1 MKQTKPPANPLIQ
14 RALEHHRA
22 GRLAESKTLY
32 EQALALEP
40 RNPDALHLA
49 GVVALQS
56 GDPQRGLRLIEQ
68 AIEIRPDHPG
78 FQANLGQALLA
89 LRRVKDARAAFL
101 RAAALDPGTPQFR
114 VAAASCLAMQGSLGQ
129 AEQELRAVTQRH
141 PGYAL
146 AWYNLGNVFQEQ
158 ERHEESLENFSRAIQ
173 LDPALPDAHNN
184 LGRAL
189 HRLERFDLAEQA
201 YRRCLALQPDHALGN
216 FNLASVLMDR
226 GRFAEAVTVC
236 RQALQRAP
244 RDAELHLKLGSAHT
258 HLGEMTA
265 ALEAFR
271 AAADAAPEN
280 PRAVWA
286 YGYALIRTGNEQA
299 GLPWLERASALQ
311 PDSPAFRAALSSIYL
326 SLEDLRAGWALHEWR
341 PARISFLAR
350 NPGLRPVTT
359 LPDNL
364 QGLEICLL
372 REQGLGDELFF
383 LRFAAALKSRGAE
396 ITCCVSAR
404 LVSMLERVPA
414 LARNVAAEGALPEA
428 DLHMLMGELPQALGA
443 TDFPPPVKLDPLP
456 RMLESA
462 QARLAALGPPPY
474 LGLTWRAGIAPEQQ
488 RGTEW
493 VLHKAV
499 PPESICDALRN
510 VEGTL
515 IALQRNPEGGEV
527 ERVAKLVGRPV
538 HDLTALN
545 EDLEGMLA
553 LLAVVD
559 DYIGVS
565 NTNMHLRAGVGRS
578 ARVLVPCP
586 PEWRWLAAGRE
597 SPWFPGFRI
606 YRQRPDGDWNDAL
619 TALASDL
626 RVKPG
631 STP

>member
-1 MKQTKPPANPLIQ
+1 
-14 RALEHHRA
+14 
-22 GRLAESKTLY
+22 
-32 EQALALEP
+32 
-40 RNPDALHLA
+40 
-49 GVVALQS
+49 
-56 GDPQRGLRLIEQ
+56 
-68 AIEIRPDHPG
+68 
-78 FQANLGQALLA
+78 
-89 LRRVKDARAAFL
+89 
-101 RAAALDPGTPQFR
+101 
-114 VAAASCLAMQGSLGQ
+114 MQGSLGQ

-146 AWYNLGNVFQEQ
+146 AWYNLGNVLQEQ
-158 ERHEESLENFSRAIQ
+158 ERHEESLETFSRAIQ
-173 LDPALPDAHNN
+173 LDSALAEAHNN

-189 HRLERFDLAEQA
+189 HKLERFEAAEQA
-201 YRRCLALQPDHALGN
+201 YRRCLALRPDYALGN

-244 RDAELHLKLGSAHT
+244 RDADLLLKLGSAHT

-280 PRAVWA
+280 PRALWA
-286 YGYALIRTGNEQA
+286 QGYALVRTGNEQE
-299 GLPWLERASALQ
+299 GLRWLERASALQ
-311 PDSPAFRAALSSIYL
+311 PDSQAFRAALSSIHL
-326 SLEDLRAGWALHEWR
+326 SMGNLRAGWALHEWR
-341 PARISFLAR
+341 PARVSFLAR
-350 NPGLRPVTT
+350 NPDLRPVTA
-359 LPDNL
+359 LPDQL
-364 QGLEICLL
+364 PGLRICLL

-396 ITCCVSAR
+396 ITCRVNAR
-404 LVSMLERVPA
+404 LVPMLERVPA

-428 DLHMLMGELPQALGA
+428 DLHMLMGDLPQALGA
-443 TDFPPPVKLDPLP
+443 TDFPPPVELSPLP
-456 RMLESA
+456 RMLESMKE
-462 QARLAALGPPPY
+462 RLAALGPPPY
-474 LGLTWRAGIAPEQQ
+474 VGLTWRAGIAPEQQ

-499 PPESICDALRN
+499 PPESLCGALRN

-527 ERVAKLVGRPV
+527 ERLATLAGRPV

-553 LLAVVD
+553 LLAIVD

-565 NTNMHLRAGVGRS
+565 NTNMHLRAGAGRG

-586 PEWRWLAAGRE
+586 PEWRWMANGEE

-619 TALASDL
+619 TTLAFDL
-626 RVKPG
+626 REKRG
-631 STP
+631 STR